1 MLLNKHPLE
10 KQQQQQPEEIKEMSD
25 VFFGAFHLFK
35 RHQKAG

>member
-25 VFFGAFHLFK
+25 VFFGAFYLFK